1 MGVPSYWSVLKAYF
15 PKAFASTSRTSYDHV
30 LVDVNNLL
38 HSAAA
43 QATTEREF
51 WNRLYVFLGMTLR
64 RTHPTKSVY
73 LALDGPAPFAK
84 LMLQRERRAAIARKM
99 QRTSGPQG
107 FDTLQFTPGCR
118 FMSKLD
124 ASLLRY
130 GQQVVL
136 RTRER
141 RGVHLN
147 FTVSGSRTPAEGEV
161 KIYHHLVNKLLKD
174 PANSRDSFAIMGY
187 DADLAIQ
194 ALASDVPDLTIL
206 FPLSTLTFSPSMLN
220 SSLVELLP
228 LADPARTRMDLAFI
242 SLMGGNDYLPKL
254 RGAGLVK
261 VFKNYMRLRKSSH
274 KYLIDLEGRLNLV
287 VLKEL
292 LGTIDAMGG
301 AAHAQSPPAPKASLE
316 VTLSQVPRYL
326 QGLLWN
332 LRMYTTSVC
341 PDYHFLYPFTSAPTT
356 TSIRRWLHST
366 THLSPMEY
374 TPPPMD
380 ATSLSPLPPP
390 LCSVAVLPL
399 SRKDLV
405 ATEYWGAMESFDKGC
420 NGVDLKECGKALEK
434 LRAVEIPNEI
444 GFECD
449 RTVANWRNLIE
460 TPFNTN
466 LTRGMDTERSL
477 TSELE
482 HLSLSELVAKIEHP
496 VTPEQAMRNLRGK
509 VPSALARSKISH
521 L

>member
-1 MGVPSYWSVLKAYF
+1 MGVPGYWSILKAYF
-15 PKAFASTSRTSYDHV
+15 PKAFASTGRTSYDHV

-43 QATTEREF
+43 QATTEKEF
-51 WNRLYVFLGMTLR
+51 WSRLFAFLGGTIR
-64 RTHPTKSVY
+64 RTHPKKSVY
-73 LALDGPAPFAK
+73 LAVDGPAPFAK

-107 FDTLQFTPGCR
+107 FDTLQFTPGCM
-118 FMSKLD
+118 FMNKLD
-124 ASLLRY
+124 ARLLSY

-136 RTRER
+136 RAGER
-141 RGVHLN
+141 RGVRLN
-147 FTVSGSRTPAEGEV
+147 LTLSGSRTPAEGEV
-161 KIYHHLVNKLLKD
+161 KIYHHLANRLLKD
-174 PANSRDSFAIMGY
+174 PANSRDSFAIMGD

-194 ALASDVPDLTIL
+194 ALASDVPDLKIL
-206 FPLSTLTFSPSMLN
+206 FPLSNQTFCPSMLN

-254 RGAGLVK
+254 RGVSLVK
-261 VFKNYMRLRKSSH
+261 VFKNYMRLRESSH
-274 KYLIDLEGRLNLV
+274 KYLIDLNGRLNLV

-292 LGTIDAMGG
+292 LGTRDSMGG
-301 AAHAQSPPAPKASLE
+301 AAHAQSPPAPNASLE
-316 VTLSQVPRYL
+316 ATLSQVPPYL

-356 TSIRRWLHST
+356 TSIRRWLHSA

-380 ATSLSPLPPP
+380 VTSSSPLRPP

-399 SRKDLV
+399 SRRDLV
-405 ATEYWGAMESFDKGC
+405 AEEYWGAMESFDKRC

-434 LRAVEIPNEI
+434 LSAVEIPGEI
-444 GFECD
+444 EFECD
-449 RTVANWRNLIE
+449 RTVEHWGNRYA
-460 TPFNTN
+460 TPFNIN
-466 LTRGMDTERSL
+466 LTRGMDNERSL

-482 HLSLSELVAKIEHP
+482 HLSLSELLGKLEPP
-496 VTPEQAMRNLRGK
+496 VTPEQAMRNLRGN
-509 VPSALARSKISH
+509 VPSALARSKI
-521 L
+521 